1 MYVYMELQDYPWY
14 HIIGQDGSA
23 ISALLRDTTGIYDA
37 IFFMLWRQNEATF
50 WVPNECEKTN
60 HFQSQTSDCWCV

>member
-50 WVPNECEKTN
+50 
-60 HFQSQTSDCWCV
+60 

>member
-1 MYVYMELQDYPWY
+1 MKECYSVYPGSYIPVYLMYRYVYMELQDYPWY

-50 WVPNECEKTN
+50 
-60 HFQSQTSDCWCV
+60 